1 MSDAVRF
8 KGPVP
13 FFRWPLDRLVE
24 TAAAATTAVRT
35 LPDSQLRAE
44 TEVLRIEC
52 AGSSGPAAL
61 MLSIYDAEAARRDA
75 GRK

>member
-1 MSDAVRF
+1 MSDAVLF

-13 FFRWPLDRLVE
+13 FFHWPLQRLAE
-24 TAAAATTAVRT
+24 TATTAATAVRT
-35 LPDSQLRAE
+35 LPDRQLRAE
-44 TEVLRIEC
+44 RETLRIEC

-61 MLSIYDAEAARRDA
+61 MLSIYDGEVARRDA